1 MAQTISWKILAG
13 KEVGFKEGL
22 VNVSSRP
29 PGPDTGVPGIAQ
41 VLSYADLCG
50 LRQSLVNM
58 CVSRT
63 EECLCVLIVF
73 VCCRVGGMGGG

>member
-1 MAQTISWKILAG
+1 MKLYVLGGEFFLYSFDEDIVKTET

-58 CVSRT
+58 CV
-63 EECLCVLIVF
+63 
-73 VCCRVGGMGGG
+73 CRR